1 MAISINTVADKIY
14 GLLKGYNF
22 SVDTFDKNGEVVG
35 NPSDAVRF
43 YVEDPNLLVT
53 INTKT
58 DEIGLSVSEN
68 TDQTDKLRTQL
79 TNLAKTYLM
88 TTDFRVFGKKLEPS
102 SEGVKIKKEMIWQ
115 KQGDHGKGRRP

>member
-22 SVDTFDKNGEVVG
+22 SVDTFDKSGETVG
-35 NPSDAVRF
+35 NPQDAVRF

-58 DEIGLSVSEN
+58 EEIGLSVSEN
-68 TDQTDKLRTQL
+68 TDQTDKLRKQL
-79 TNLAKTYLM
+79 SNLAKTYLM